1 MAPDE
6 KKPFTF
12 PYQSLS
18 WHEMV
23 DVLSHILKRVSLLF
37 TVERKSTRESAS
49 GRTRNHIHE
58 WFDYIKK

>member
-1 MAPDE
+1 MAPE

-23 DVLSHILKRVSLLF
+23 DVLSHIF
-37 TVERKSTRESAS
+37 RKESS
-49 GRTRNHIHE
+49 FIHS
-58 WFDYIKK
+58 